1 MALALADEA
10 AVVVVVAMDACFL
23 ESPPS
28 PPSALT
34 RCPAV
39 GMMTRLLGDAVVRWV
54 MAGTG
59 GAAAKSL
66 SLELL
71 LPLLSFLIRLLELAA
86 LDSRAAVA
94 STAVSSFSSSSGS
107 DLTALRFLPVTA
119 AAARVRPLDLDRVV
133 RLAPAVAAVALLD
146 AAAVAADADERPLLA
161 PPCLPPPS
169 LALPSSAAEVRLA
182 AFRARLPKAPALP
195 RRDFPL
201 PAPAAAAA
209 ATLSSW
215 TAAAGS
221 VAPVDDLVFLRVS
234 MMMVVGPTNY
244 VLFKP
249 CEMQRVSGGR
259 KLVVSKVVGNGSE
272 SNQIKSIPTK

>member
-10 AVVVVVAMDACFL
+10 AVVVVVAMDAGFL

-54 MAGTG
+54 MAGAG

-71 LPLLSFLIRLLELAA
+71 LPLLSFLIRLLELEA
-86 LDSRAAVA
+86 LESRAAVPVA

-119 AAARVRPLDLDRVV
+119 AAAAEARVRPLDLDRVV
-133 RLAPAVAAVALLD
+133 RLAPAAVVAVVPLD

-161 PPCLPPPS
+161 PPCFPPPS

-272 SNQIKSIPTK
+272 SN